1 MLTSRERVSLA
12 LNHQEPDR
20 VPLDLGGTPVTGMHA
35 SSVYIL
41 RQALRLDPPGTP
53 VKVIDPYQIS
63 GEIKPDLIEALG
75 VDVVGVAPPRNFFG
89 FKNEGWREWQ
99 LSDGTPVLVPAL
111 FNIDPE
117 PDGSIYQYPE
127 GDRSVP
133 PSGRMPK
140 GGFYVDALIRQPPI
154 DEANLNPEDN
164 LEEFKPI
171 SAADLDYFARE
182 IERLYTETD
191 KAIAANFGGTAF
203 GDISLVPATWLKQP
217 KGIRDVEEWYISTL
231 TRPDY
236 IYQVFE
242 RQADIALANLAKL
255 HQVVGERIA
264 VIYVTGTDF
273 GTQQAPF
280 LSEKAYRELFFP
292 FHKKICDWIHANTTW
307 KTFMHSDGAIVPL
320 LPSMA
325 EAGIDILNPIQWTA
339 RDMDPQTLKDCF
351 GDRFVFWGGGVDTQG
366 TLPFGTPAQVKE
378 EVNRNIH
385 IFGRGGGYVFS
396 TVHNVQP
403 GVPAENL
410 LALYQTVQAVRSYPL
425 A

>member
-1 MLTSRERVSLA
+1 MITSRERVSLA

-35 SSVYIL
+35 SSVYAL
-41 RQALRLDPPGTP
+41 RQALKLDPPGTP

-75 VDVVGVAPPRNFFG
+75 VDVVGVPPPRNFFG
-89 FKNEGWREWQ
+89 FKNEGWQEWQ

-111 FNIDPE
+111 FNTEPE

-140 GGFYVDALIRQPPI
+140 AGFYVDAIIRQPLI
-154 DEANLNPEDN
+154 DDDNLNPEDN
-164 LEEFKPI
+164 LEEFKLL
-171 SAADLDYFARE
+171 SAEDLDYFAHE
-182 IERLYTETD
+182 IERLYTQTD
-191 KAIAANFGGTAF
+191 KAIVANFGGTAF

-217 KGIRDVEEWYISTL
+217 KGIRDVAEWYISTL
-231 TRPDY
+231 TRQEY

-242 RQADIALANLAKL
+242 RQTDIALANLARL
-255 HQVVGERIA
+255 HQVIGERIA

-280 LSEKAYRELFFP
+280 LSVEAYRELFFP
-292 FHKKICDWIHANTTW
+292 FHKKICDWIHAKTTW
-307 KTFMHSDGAIVPL
+307 KTFMHSDGSIMPL
-320 LPSMA
+320 LPSIA
-325 EAGIDILNPIQWTA
+325 EAGIDILNPLQWTA
-339 RDMDPQTLKDCF
+339 RNMDPQTLKDRF

-366 TLPFGTPAQVKE
+366 TLPFGTPAQIQE
-378 EVNRNIH
+378 EVSRNLH

-410 LALYQTVQAVRSYPL
+410 LALYQTVQAQRAYPL
-425 A
+425 T